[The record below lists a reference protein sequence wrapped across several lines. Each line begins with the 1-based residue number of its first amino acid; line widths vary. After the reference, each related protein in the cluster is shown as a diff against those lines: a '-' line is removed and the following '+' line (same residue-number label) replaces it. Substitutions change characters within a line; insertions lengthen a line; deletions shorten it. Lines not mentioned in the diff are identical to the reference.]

1 MPAPGTALSYD
12 LVTGIMLDMEDLIY
26 LLTPTDTPLTGGIG
40 ADGRTVLPMGT
51 AMEKKVEWL
60 HEELLTPKS
69 TLAADMTN
77 VQTTAVVQTGHGL
90 RFGAGDVVLID
101 AEYVRVTSVATDT
114 LTIVRAY
121 GGSTAVTHNGTTAPA
136 SVLNLGQALPEG
148 SNPGAARWID
158 RTGQYN
164 LTQIFGPTAIQVSG
178 TENVVR
184 KYGLGGTTEFQHQ
197 VANRTKE
204 QWISLEQALLYGVRA
219 DDTSNKWRTM
229 GGLAYF
235 IVAGNGS
242 VIDSATTTFSESALL
257 AMLQACYDNGGS
269 PDRAIM
275 GSKNKRLGSGF
286 VSSGQIQVMRPD
298 NERGTVVD
306 FFDSDFGRI
315 SLILDRW
322 CRTADVFVFEREQ
335 TQITTLRPLVFEML
349 AKTGDSIQG
358 QIVSEKTMKVRRF
371 PHAGRFTALT

>member
-1 MPAPGTALSYD
+1 
-12 LVTGIMLDMEDLIY
+12 MLDMEDLIN
-26 LLTPTDTPLTGGIG
+26 LLTPTDTPITGGIG
-40 ADGRTVLPMGT
+40 ADGRTVLPMGVAT
-51 AMEKKVEWL
+51 EKKVEWL

-69 TLAADMTN
+69 LNIGALTN
-77 VQTTAVVQTGHGL
+77 VATAVTVSTGQGL
-90 RFGAGDVVLID
+90 RFGAGDIIIID
-101 AEYVRVTSVATDT
+101 AEYMRVTSIAADV
-114 LTIVRAY
+114 LTVVRAY
-121 GGSTAVTHNGTTAPA
+121 GGSTAVAHNDQAV
-136 SVLNLGQALPEG
+136 VLNLGQALGEG
-148 SNPGAARWID
+148 SDPNPARWVD

-204 QWISLEQALLYGVRA
+204 QWITLEQALLYGVRA

-235 IVAGNGS
+235 LTTGNGS
-242 VIDSATTTFSESALL
+242 VIDSATTTFAESALL

-275 GSKNKRLGSGF
+275 GSKNKRLASGF
-286 VSSGQIQVMRPD
+286 TSSGQIQVMRPD
-298 NERGTVVD
+298 DVRGTVVD
-306 FFDSDFGRI
+306 YFDSDFGRI

-349 AKTGDSIQG
+349 AKTGDSIKG